1 MKVMIRCFDCRH
13 LWGVVCVV
21 DVPFGVMSP
30 THNKQDFHDRDEL
43 RLLRNSI
50 NDHFEQYW
58 FVLLHK

>member
-1 MKVMIRCFDCRH
+1 M
-13 LWGVVCVV
+13 VCVV